1 MDFQWCHQPGM
12 IWYGVE
18 VRSVPGIF
26 RRKVCDINE
35 AVDNINFPADEIGIM
50 QLVDNWSEKCKDC
63 HGFTT
68 NMGTAMAVDGFDI
81 VTNKPEAKDL
91 NGQEVFC

>member
-1 MDFQWCHQPGM
+1 M
-12 IWYGVE
+12 ILYGVE

-50 QLVDNWSEKCKDC
+50 QLVDNNWS
-63 HGFTT
+63 
-68 NMGTAMAVDGFDI
+68 A
-81 VTNKPEAKDL
+81 
-91 NGQEVFC
+91 